1 MAILSLKQ
9 TVGLELDR
17 RFRHNQKLLHPLRQL
32 FWECTLRCNLHCK
45 HCGSDCKTEALA
57 PDMPAEDFLKVIDE
71 QVTPHVEDRHEV
83 MIIFSGGEPLA
94 RKDIE
99 DIGLELY
106 KREYPWGLVTNGMMF
121 TEERFKRL
129 CAAGLRS
136 VAVSLDGNE
145 EDHNWMRGH
154 ESSFKN
160 AMRAIRLL
168 AGQKQVVWDVVTCV
182 NNRNI
187 NYLPELKDMLYEA
200 GVRQWRLF
208 TIFPAGRAKQHP
220 DLQIADEK
228 FRELMDFIVACR
240 KEGKV
245 HASYA
250 CEGFVGEY
258 EYYQG
263 NIYKDNFWDVWE
275 HGFQT
280 YRHRDW
286 MKKGDCATCKM
297 FRYCEGGGM
306 HLRDEEGNLMMC
318 HMKRLG
324 H

>member
-1 MAILSLKQ
+1 MAILSLRQKM
-9 TVGLELDR
+9 GLELER
-17 RFRHNQKLLHPLRQL
+17 KLRQNKVQLHPLRQL

-71 QVTPHVEDRHEV
+71 QVTPHVDDRHEMMV
-83 MIIFSGGEPLA
+83 IFSGGEPLA

-99 DIGLELY
+99 DIGMELY
-106 KREYPWGLVTNGMMF
+106 KREYPWGMVTNGMMF

-129 CAAGLRS
+129 CASGLRS

-168 AGQKQVVWDVVTCV
+168 AGQKQVIWDVVTCV

-187 NYLPELKDMLYEA
+187 NYLPELKEMLYEA

-220 DLQIADEK
+220 DLQISDEK

-258 EYYQG
+258 EG
-263 NIYKDNFWDVWE
+263 KV
-275 HGFQT
+275 
-280 YRHRDW
+280 RDHLYH
-286 MKKGDCATCKM
+286 CAAGIKILSGQ
-297 FRYCEGGGM
+297 Y
-306 HLRDEEGNLMMC
+306 L
-318 HMKRLG
+318 
-324 H
+324 